1 MLPHTK
7 PMLALCRQGKV
18 QEAKRRHNARV
29 KAQFD
34 AARQGQVINLSDLM
48 AAKEEIDLA
57 EPAHPGQSRDEV
69 RKCRQSHRKEDSRD
83 DPARRSR
90 AVP

>member
-1 MLPHTK
+1 MNLPKLPHCERMRDLLRRKGVT
-7 PMLALCRQGKV
+7 
-18 QEAKRRHNARV
+18 EAKLAHNARV

-57 EPAHPGQSRDEV
+57 EPPEPGQG
-69 RKCRQSHRKEDSRD
+69 
-83 DPARRSR
+83 
-90 AVP
+90 